1 MFGRNRGWG
10 FRWLTTT
17 SSSSLFNLLQV
28 SNEGDKFEVTVEVAR
43 MAVMASNLLEGT
55 YSTEQQRPKQKKR
68 TTDRPASCDNSLV
81 VAFAFCQFWSP
92 RCWFALIV
100 DLFSIFFK
108 WILRADEHEE
118 VIEIPIVNVKTA
130 ILKKVVEFCEH
141 HVTEPMSDIEKPLKS
156 DNMTEVVQSFY
167 ANFINVDQETLFD
180 LILAANFMDI
190 KPLLDLTCA
199 SVASMIKGKTPE
211 EIRTTFNI
219 KNDFTPEEEA
229 QVLEENRW
237 CEEA

>member
-1 MFGRNRGWG
+1 
-10 FRWLTTT
+10 
-17 SSSSLFNLLQV
+17 
-28 SNEGDKFEVTVEVAR
+28 
-43 MAVMASNLLEGT
+43 
-55 YSTEQQRPKQKKR
+55 
-68 TTDRPASCDNSLV
+68 
-81 VAFAFCQFWSP
+81 
-92 RCWFALIV
+92 
-100 DLFSIFFK
+100 
-108 WILRADEHEE
+108 

>member
-1 MFGRNRGWG
+1 
-10 FRWLTTT
+10 
-17 SSSSLFNLLQV
+17 
-28 SNEGDKFEVTVEVAR
+28 
-43 MAVMASNLLEGT
+43 
-55 YSTEQQRPKQKKR
+55 
-68 TTDRPASCDNSLV
+68 
-81 VAFAFCQFWSP
+81 
-92 RCWFALIV
+92 
-100 DLFSIFFK
+100 
-108 WILRADEHEE
+108 

-130 ILKKVVEFCEH
+130 ILKKVIEFCEH
-141 HVTEPMSDIEKPLKS
+141 YVTEPMSDIEKPLKS

-211 EIRTTFNI
+211 EIRSTFNI